1 MKTSTINIVN
11 SQPWI
16 TGPKIIDI
24 IFDKDF
30 RQIDVYFE
38 DSETPIVLTCTYVK
52 DIERYDKALKY
63 LYIRY
68 WFWLNRMDVLYKD
81 MIDQEKCSESE
92 AYNIL
97 CKKYNEAAMTYMPTT
112 PTLLLRMFNDD
123 VDSNEYDAVTKIHI
137 PNIWND

>member
-11 SQPWI
+11 TQPWI

-38 DSETPIVLTCTYVK
+38 DSETPVVLTCTYVK

-68 WFWLNRMDVLYKD
+68 WFWLNRMDILYKD
-81 MIDQEKCSESE
+81 MIDQKKCSESE

-123 VDSNEYDAVTKIHI
+123 VENNEYDAVTKIYI